1 MGSFNEQAV
10 AYLTERYQIPINM
23 NNSLIQKINS

>member
-10 AYLTERYQIPINM
+10 AYLTKRYQIPINM
-23 NNSLIQKINS
+23 NKSLIKKINS